1 MDTIYIKTAS
11 RKKYKEALGNFRT
24 GGFFSIYLVHLDCI
38 EKECYR
44 AEHSA
49 SSRGCL
55 GGRNI
60 LWGLKPNL
68 WPQSLC
74 INTTTPTHINTHVS
88 LFSSFQSTCQ
98 RGRMIPEEFE
108 KRVLKDKAEGSLP
121 FFVNC
126 TAGTT
131 VFGAFDPID
140 AIAGRFWV
148 ERRIDDD
155 DEGGKIPRGG

>member
-1 MDTIYIKTAS
+1 
-11 RKKYKEALGNFRT
+11 
-24 GGFFSIYLVHLDCI
+24 
-38 EKECYR
+38 
-44 AEHSA
+44 
-49 SSRGCL
+49 
-55 GGRNI
+55 
-60 LWGLKPNL
+60 
-68 WPQSLC
+68 
-74 INTTTPTHINTHVS
+74 
-88 LFSSFQSTCQ
+88 
-98 RGRMIPEEFE
+98 MIPEEFE

-148 ERRIDDD
+148 ERHIDDD